1 MISVEFISSND
12 RDVHLHKFLNN
23 GFVTLG
29 VIAAYLFF
37 KKITVALL
45 IISKKLNFAPV
56 TRKDITL
63 L

>member
-12 RDVHLHKFLNN
+12 QYINVC
-23 GFVTLG
+23 VTLG

-37 KKITVALL
+37 KKITEALL

-56 TRKDITL
+56 TRKDGTL
-63 L
+63 S